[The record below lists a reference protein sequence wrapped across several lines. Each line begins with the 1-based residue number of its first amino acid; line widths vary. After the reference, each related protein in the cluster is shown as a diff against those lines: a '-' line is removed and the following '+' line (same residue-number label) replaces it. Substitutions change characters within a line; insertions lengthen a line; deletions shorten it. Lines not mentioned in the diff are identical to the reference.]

1 MAVTSEHF
9 LRPRLTAIAPSAADV
24 VRCAGGW
31 LFDRAIAGWDVTVI
45 TTGRPDARPLR
56 MLGARGRDVAILRA
70 HPVTGACLEAVAVR
84 GDLYESDRRV
94 REMVLRAAAGRAE
107 IRVWGEGWPA
117 DFSPGARLV
126 PHHLSLAAR
135 AFKAQAVSACGLAA
149 RGEPEDDE
157 VEVFRRA
164 VMLTMVENDVL
175 LERNDSSTIWESS
188 LLH

>member
-1 MAVTSEHF
+1 MAVTTEHF

-45 TTGRPDARPLR
+45 TTGHPDPRPLR

-70 HPVTGACLEAVAVR
+70 HPATGACLEAVAVR
-84 GDLYESDRRV
+84 CDLYQSDERV
-94 REMVLRAAAGRAE
+94 REMVLRAAAGHAE

-117 DFSPGARLV
+117 DFRPGAGLV

-149 RGEPEDDE
+149 HSGPPDDE

-164 VMLTMVENDVL
+164 VVRTGTPHSPRRRAHRDHV
-175 LERNDSSTIWESS
+175 RITFS
-188 LLH
+188 